1 MAEQGFTSHGW
12 LVERRSRQYFVSLE
26 SGIIR
31 FSYFRTP
38 EQSSPGF
45 VQSDN
50 EKLKNTFGTPEFY
63 ELKYPAASSGVFD
76 PRGSRQISMQA
87 WLPGS
92 LLAGIKRTA
101 SVHITVLLRLSASVL
116 VLILFTYLQVMLQSL
131 PVS

>member
-38 EQSSPGF
+38 EQGSPGF

-50 EKLKNTFGTPEFY
+50 EQLKNTFGTPESY
-63 ELKYPAASSGVFD
+63 E
-76 PRGSRQISMQA
+76 
-87 WLPGS
+87 
-92 LLAGIKRTA
+92 IKRTA
-101 SVHITVLLRLSASVL
+101 SVHVTVLLRLSASVL
-116 VLILFTYLQVMLQSL
+116 VYSVYILASNAAISSGVITCDGSELKSGIGGFACTSGSCIRSETISDLI
-131 PVS
+131 